1 MDTPD
6 NKNTNPGDDKTRMDK
21 TRLDPSRQSE
31 KAEEPA
37 DKTRFVD
44 KTRMQTPESKQELK
58 PLKPQS
64 DEVVPP
70 KTTADKTRF
79 TPPKPAVSENSNPT
93 SVLASNLPDAEKTRL
108 ADAQKRAQEAQKKLQ
123 EIQKKSQLEDNASP
137 KDATKFS
144 PATRPVMT
152 KKNMDA
158 PASPNAALIKNLK
171 ENGDHDLL
179 KGRFVLE
186 DTLGAGGMGVV
197 YKAKDLLKIEAQDR
211 DPYVAIKV
219 LSEEFKS
226 HPEAFIALQRESRKT
241 QKIAHP
247 NIVNVYDFDKDGDRV
262 FMTME
267 FLDGK
272 PLDELIY
279 QYRATGLPEEDGW
292 KILEGISAA
301 LIYAH
306 EQHIV
311 HADFKPGN
319 IFVTNKGVSKVFD
332 FGIARAVAKAESYDN
347 LPGDD
352 KTVFDAGNL
361 GALTPAYASKEMLEG
376 KAPDARDDIYA
387 LACVAYEIFS
397 GKHPFNRVHADEAA
411 RQKLKPKRLSTLTR
425 KQWKALEKALAFNR
439 EDRIESVELFWQKL
453 TEKPFSG
460 VRAAVMSLVV
470 IGLLGTIG
478 YLYFSKPEGSIF
490 SEDDIRNEIELKL
503 RIEQHQTSIKNL
515 LATMEFSPTW
525 EQDLWTEIQAMEKLT
540 GKDNQWLIDTRAT
553 IYTAYLERIDAAIKA
568 PDVALAER
576 LLNNA
581 PRYAGDIL
589 LVDSLRLALDEL
601 KKSIAAAEEAEALKR
616 AAEAE
621 QIRLARESQIVQP
634 QQEKPTPEDVIKV
647 QRSSYDQALQNV
659 NEQLA
664 CRSALNMHDLDIA
677 VKKLREVDIKRYA
690 KDESKMVT
698 SLASCITK
706 VGVNFPKRAEEYK
719 RLAIPIFPGNPV
731 IANINITEKDSCDIS
746 LAGLGAKGMRGSCR
760 DAIGGGNGPLLVV
773 VPAKDRIKAFAIG
786 KYEVSVE
793 EFNVYCRDSKSCKPK
808 NVADNQVPVTD
819 ISYTDATGYLR
830 WLSIKTGR
838 KYRIPTNT
846 EWAYAATANSNK
858 LDPNR
863 NCQLNSR
870 GIQRGNALLTIGIG
884 AQNNWGL
891 VNYIGNAQEW
901 VSGAGGVSYA
911 AGGSYETAMESCTLS
926 AMNPHSGKP
935 DAATGFR
942 VLREIERL

>member
-6 NKNTNPGDDKTRMDK
+6 NKNSGNPGDDK
-21 TRLDPSRQSE
+21 TRLDPSRSDPARLDKPSSDKLPQQE
-31 KAEEPA
+31 KPVVSA
-37 DKTRFVD
+37 DKTLFVD
-44 KTRMQTPESKQELK
+44 KTRIAVPELKPESKPVK
-58 PLKPQS
+58 PKI
-64 DEVVPP
+64 DEANRP
-70 KTTADKTRF
+70 KTDSEKTRF
-79 TPPKPAVSENSNPT
+79 AEPKATNPANTNSAK
-93 SVLASNLPDAEKTRL
+93 VRPDASAQPDQEKTRL
-108 ADAQKRAQEAQKKLQ
+108 VNAQKNALLNE
-123 EIQKKSQLEDNASP
+123 NASP
-137 KDATKFS
+137 KDTTKFS
-144 PATRPVMT
+144 PSTRPLPA
-152 KKNMDA
+152 KKSA
-158 PASPNAALIKNLK
+158 ESLSAANAALIKNLK
-171 ENGDHDLL
+171 ESGDHVVL

-186 DTLGAGGMGVV
+186 DMLGAGGMGIV

-241 QKIAHP
+241 QQIAHP

-279 QYRATGLPEEDGW
+279 QYRATGLPDEDSW

-306 EQHIV
+306 EQNIV
-311 HADFKPGN
+311 HSDFKPGN

-332 FGIARAVAKAESYDN
+332 FGIARAVAKAESYEN

-387 LACVAYEIFS
+387 LACVAYELFS

-411 RQKLKPKRLSTLTR
+411 RQKLKPRRLNAFTR
-425 KQWKALEKALAFNR
+425 KQWKVIEKGLAFNR
-439 EDRIESVELFWQKL
+439 EDRIESVEEFWQKL

-460 VRAAVMSLVV
+460 IRAAIMSLVV

-478 YLYFSKPEGSIF
+478 YLYFSKPEERMF
-490 SEDDIRNEIELKL
+490 SEDDFRSEIELKL
-503 RIEQHQTSIKNL
+503 RMEQHQTNIKNM
-515 LATMEFSPTW
+515 LATLEFSQIW
-525 EQDLWTEIQAMEKLT
+525 EQDLWAEVQAMEKLA
-540 GKDNQWLIDTRAT
+540 GKNNQWLVDVRAS
-553 IYTAYLERIDAAIKA
+553 IFAAYLEKIDTVIMSREIE
-568 PDVALAER
+568 LAER
-576 LLNNA
+576 LLKNA
-581 PRYAGDIL
+581 PRYAGDMAL
-589 LVDSLRLALDEL
+589 LDNLTAALDEL
-601 KKSIAAAEEAEALKR
+601 KKSIALAAEEDALKR
-616 AAEAE
+616 AAEEEKA
-621 QIRLARESQIVQP
+621 RLARQTQESQIVQM
-634 QQEKPTPEDVIKV
+634 QEENRAEETIKV

-664 CRSALNMHDLDIA
+664 CRSALNMRDLDIA
-677 VKKLREVDIKRYA
+677 VKKLREVDLNRYR
-690 KDESKMVT
+690 KDEGKMVS
-698 SLASCITK
+698 SLASCIAK

-719 RLAIPIFPGNPV
+719 KLAIAIFPGNAV
-731 IANINITEKDSCDIS
+731 IANINIQEKDSCDLS

-760 DAIGGGNGPLLVV
+760 DPIGGGNGPLLVV

-786 KYEVSVE
+786 KYEVSIE
-793 EFNVYCRDSKSCKPK
+793 DFNVFCRDNKTCKPK
-808 NVADNQVPVTD
+808 TGTDNQMPITD
-819 ISYTDATGYLR
+819 ISYTDATAYLR

-838 KYRIPTNT
+838 KYRMPTDS
-846 EWAYAATANSNK
+846 EWIYAAKANSNK

-870 GIQRGNALLTIGIG
+870 GIQRGNALLSVGIG

-891 VNYIGNAQEW
+891 VNHIGNAQEW

-911 AGGSYETAMESCTLS
+911 AGGSYETTMESCTLS
-926 AMNPHSGKP
+926 ALNPHSGKP
-935 DAATGFR
+935 DMATGFR
-942 VLREIERL
+942 VLREI

>member
-6 NKNTNPGDDKTRMDK
+6 NKNSGNPGDDK
-21 TRLDPSRQSE
+21 TRLDPSRADKPRVETPSQQ
-31 KAEEPA
+31 KKPIEPE

-44 KTRMQTPESKQELK
+44 KTQLVDKTRVATPELKSESKPVK
-58 PLKPQS
+58 PTT
-64 DEVVPP
+64 EAVAP
-70 KTTADKTRF
+70 KENPDKTRF
-79 TPPKPAVSENSNPT
+79 TQPKPNNSANVNPRPDAAKADQEKNRLLNAQKNIPVSE
-93 SVLASNLPDAEKTRL
+93 
-108 ADAQKRAQEAQKKLQ
+108 
-123 EIQKKSQLEDNASP
+123 IASP
-137 KDATKFS
+137 KDATQFS
-144 PATRPVMT
+144 PSTRVLPA
-152 KKNMDA
+152 KKNPDSLSA
-158 PASPNAALIKNLK
+158 ANAALIKNLK
-171 ENGDHDLL
+171 ESGDHLVL

-186 DTLGAGGMGVV
+186 DMLGAGGMGIV

-241 QKIAHP
+241 QQIAHP

-292 KILEGISAA
+292 RILEGISAA

-306 EQHIV
+306 EQNIV
-311 HADFKPGN
+311 HSDFKPGN

-411 RQKLKPKRLSTLTR
+411 RQKLKPRRLNVFSR
-425 KQWKALEKALAFNR
+425 RQWKVIEKALAFNR
-439 EDRIESVELFWQKL
+439 EDRIESVDEFWQKL

-460 VRAAVMSLVV
+460 VKAAVMSLVV

-478 YLYFSKPEGSIF
+478 YLYFSKPEERIF
-490 SEDDIRNEIELKL
+490 SEDDFRNEIELKL
-503 RIEQHQTSIKNL
+503 RMEQHQTNIKNL
-515 LATMEFSPTW
+515 LATLEFNQAW
-525 EQDLWTEIQAMEKLT
+525 EQDLWSEVQAIEKLA
-540 GKDNQWLIDTRAT
+540 GKDNSWLVDIRGV
-553 IYTAYLERIDAAIKA
+553 IYAAYLEKIDAVIISREIE
-568 PDVALAER
+568 LAER
-576 LLNNA
+576 LLTNA
-581 PRYAGDIL
+581 PRYAGDLALVERL
-589 LVDSLRLALDEL
+589 LAALDEL
-601 KKSIAAAEEAEALKR
+601 KKSIALAAEAEALKR
-616 AAEAE
+616 AAEEE
-621 QIRLARESQIVQP
+621 QNRLARQAQQSQIAQA
-634 QQEKPTPEDVIKV
+634 QEENRAEENIKV

-664 CRSALNMHDLDIA
+664 CRSALNMRDLDIA
-677 VKKLREVDIKRYA
+677 VKKLREVDLNRYR
-690 KDESKMVT
+690 KDETKMVS
-698 SLASCITK
+698 SLAGCIAK

-719 RLAIPIFPGNPV
+719 RLAIAIFPGNAV
-731 IANINITEKDSCDIS
+731 IANINIQEKDSCDLS

-760 DAIGGGNGPLLVV
+760 DPIGGDNGPLLVV
-773 VPAKDRIKAFAIG
+773 IPAKDRIKAFAIG
-786 KYEVSVE
+786 KYEVSIE
-793 EFNVYCRDSKSCKPK
+793 EFNIFCRDNKSCKPK
-808 NVADNQVPVTD
+808 TGSDNQIPITD
-819 ISYTDATGYLR
+819 IAYADATAYLR

-838 KYRIPTNT
+838 KYRLPTNT
-846 EWAYAATANSNK
+846 EWVYAATANSNK

-870 GIQRGNALLTIGIG
+870 GIQRGNALLGIGIG

-891 VNYIGNAQEW
+891 VNHIGNAQEW

-926 AMNPHSGKP
+926 VLNPHNGKP

-942 VLREIERL
+942 VLREIEKL